1 MIFLTILILSCLLG
15 LIISIFFLSYF
26 KTFFIYR
33 DIIAIDQQKKEKPV
47 LPQSGGFP
55 VFLGILIGVCFFL
68 LISIFYFPINNSLI
82 LVSLLSILLAMLVG
96 FFDDINLSKKPVKNI
111 YGDLEIRVGLTQI
124 TKPILTFIA
133 AIPLMALLVGDFLI
147 TLPFIG
153 SINLGYFYPLF
164 FVPIFFIV
172 FTNATNML
180 AGTNGL
186 ESGSMFLITLFL
198 GVFCLLNNRIE
209 AAAISLISCFAIIPF
224 LVNNWYP
231 AKILPGDSLTY
242 LFGAVYAT
250 VAIVG
255 NVEMFATFIFIPWA
269 IEILLKLRGGLK
281 VRSLGNLQKD
291 GTLKKPYNKIYSWT
305 HIMMWI
311 PEWFGKRAKEYQV
324 TIAILGVELF
334 VIVIGFI
341 LFL

>member
-1 MIFLTILILSCLLG
+1 MLEIIILSSLFALLT
-15 LIISIFFLSYF
+15 SIFALGYF
-26 KTFFIYR
+26 KSFFVSR
-33 DIIAIDQQKKEKPV
+33 DIIAIDQQKKEKPI

-55 VFLGILIGVCFFL
+55 VFFGILLGVCFFL
-68 LISIFYFPINNSLI
+68 LFSVFFSTINTALI

-124 TKPILTFIA
+124 AKPILTLIA
-133 AIPLMALLVGDFLI
+133 SVPLISLLVGDFFI

-153 SINLGYFYPLF
+153 SINLGYFYSFLFVPLF
-164 FVPIFFIV
+164 FIV
-172 FTNATNML
+172 LTNATNML
-180 AGTNGL
+180 AGANGL
-186 ESGSMFLITLFL
+186 EAGSMFLITLAL
-198 GVFCLLNNRIE
+198 GVFCLINGRIE
-209 AAAISLISCFAIIPF
+209 AAIISLISCFAVIPF

-269 IEILLKLRGGLK
+269 IEILLKLRGKLK

-291 GTLKKPYNKIYSWT
+291 GTLKKPYKNIYSWT

-311 PEWFGKRAKEYQV
+311 PEWFGKRAKEYQITV
-324 TIAILGVELF
+324 GILAVELL